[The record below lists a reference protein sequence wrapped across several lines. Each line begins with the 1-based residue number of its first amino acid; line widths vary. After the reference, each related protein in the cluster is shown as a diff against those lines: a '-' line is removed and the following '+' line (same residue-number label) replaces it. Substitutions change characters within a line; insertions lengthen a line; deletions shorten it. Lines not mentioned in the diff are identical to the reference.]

1 MPGPTKRISQ
11 KAQCLRKRSNTVALT
26 RKQMPDS
33 PQFDAT
39 SLGPDLSPKYV
50 KLVEQIQALDAKDL
64 RDHGTQ
70 FKHFIFTDIRES
82 LFGAKAIASFLK
94 QGGFDFRMGLR
105 SKSITRDGVRR
116 YTKTGDT
123 HLIEKPPVAGGS
135 NGFAILQSLPL
146 WKNPITDT
154 TKRKILDTF
163 NLRPDNVHGELLRII
178 VLDSRFKEGINLFD
192 VKYVHLMEP
201 AIASSDLQQAV
212 GRATRFCGQKGLHFI
227 PRRGW
232 PLEIYTYTTMLPTDF
247 AATTEPTD
255 TTEVAEPI
263 NAHDLVMKTSGL
275 DLSLLH
281 ITKEVTVLAIETAVD
296 YALNYHINN
305 FDLEEALL
313 METEFEEV
321 LSEVHFQKGGRPS
334 LVAIHSMSDITPDLL
349 RSCSYRKSQL
359 FPFSKDRMVQVARRI
374 GLKPPKGAK
383 RDWFCS
389 RLQDTPDYLAS
400 LLSPDSPTSVEAVL
414 PRTPR
419 RELLE
424 DSPASIQSM
433 RAPPPSPASIAS
445 LRAPP
450 PSPASIASVR
460 GPPPSPVSIA
470 SLQAPPGTPESP
482 PDTPESEGS
491 AEGLSGTP
499 NRSIVENNNDL
510 PYSFH
515 TPEPIPHPESPTR
528 NVNEIVALPFRNFQT
543 RIRQMFY
550 DFTWDIP
557 VVRNK
562 CHAVHA
568 GKLGAP
574 VQFSK
579 TQEFVSAY
587 LRPESPFKGMLA
599 WHSVG
604 TGKTCMGI
612 AATAAFEAAGYR
624 ILWVTRNALMSEMY
638 SNIFGSVCHK
648 GIRDR
653 IKRGLPIPADP
664 AAQKRLLSGAMLP
677 PMSYRTFQN
686 ALERK
691 NQIGLEL
698 YRRNKD
704 PLYKTFLVM
713 DEIHKLQDGELG
725 PAEAAEFKKIQPY
738 IFNSYRTSGQES
750 VRPLFMTAT
759 PITNTPKELFEILN
773 TLIPSE
779 ERRLPEFSRFRQR
792 YANPRGELSAEGKEL
807 FQDRA
812 KGLIS
817 YLNREFDPTTF
828 AQPKFHTIEVPV
840 GDFKAPSART
850 LAETCLSANTSVS
863 SECASLEATYQ
874 AQKKALPATPGRR
887 HRLAALTRTY
897 KAKKKACEVSQ
908 TPEHCYNVSKKRFVE
923 KSLKSQKHG
932 LRACLGPVPPPLFP
946 TEEEFKA
953 EIAKVRR

>member
-1 MPGPTKRISQ
+1 
-11 KAQCLRKRSNTVALT
+11 
-26 RKQMPDS
+26 MPDS
-33 PQFDAT
+33 PQFDGST
-39 SLGPDLSPKYV
+39 LGPDLSPKYV
-50 KLVEQIQALDAKDL
+50 KLVEQIRALDAKDL

-105 SKSITRDGVRR
+105 SKQIMRDGVLRD
-116 YTKTGDT
+116 TKTGDT

-232 PLEIYTYTTMLPTDF
+232 PLEIYTYTTILPKELPF
-247 AATTEPTD
+247 HATNESNET
-255 TTEVAEPI
+255 I
-263 NAHDLVMKTSGL
+263 NAHDLIMKTSGL

-313 METEFEEV
+313 METEFEEI

-334 LVAIHSMSDITPDLL
+334 LVAIHSMSDITPELL

-359 FPFSKDRMVQVARRI
+359 FPFSKDRMIQVARRV

-389 RLQDTPDYLAS
+389 RLQDTPDYLSS
-400 LLSPDSPTSVEAVL
+400 LLSPDSPTSVDSVPA
-414 PRTPR
+414 RTPR
-419 RELLE
+419 GASPFSDNLPVPDGPPPSPASIPSVRPPPPSPASIPSVRPPPP
-424 DSPASIQSM
+424 SPASIQSV
-433 RAPPPSPASIAS
+433 RAPPPSPASIQS
-445 LRAPP
+445 VRAPP
-450 PSPASIASVR
+450 PSP
-460 GPPPSPVSIA
+460 
-470 SLQAPPGTPESP
+470 ESP
-482 PDTPESEGS
+482 PGTPESEGS

-499 NRSIVENNNDL
+499 DRSIVENNNDM

-515 TPEPIPHPESPTR
+515 TPEPIPHPESPNR
-528 NVNEIVALPFRNFQT
+528 NVNTIAALPFRDFQS

-550 DFTWDIP
+550 DFTWDVP

-698 YRRNKD
+698 YRRNRD

-738 IFNSYRTSGQES
+738 IFNSYSKSGQES

-779 ERRLPEFSRFRQR
+779 ERRLPEFARFRQR
-792 YANPRGELSAEGKEL
+792 YANARGELSAEGKGL
-807 FQDRA
+807 FQERA

-840 GDFKAPSART
+840 GDFKAPSAKT

-897 KAKKKACEVSQ
+897 KAKKKACETSR
-908 TPEHCYNVSKKRFVE
+908 TPEHCYNVSKKQFVE
-923 KSLKSQKHG
+923 KTLKSQKHG
-932 LRACLGPVPPPLFP
+932 LKACLGPVPPPAFP
-946 TEEEFKA
+946 SEEEFKT